1 MKEHGSNLERGDL
14 MKTDTKAFL
23 ASSCLHLLVVGSTIS
38 FAAFPQKPQ
47 APILVDFTIVQEQQ
61 AESRDTKG
69 SSAAPPPSASHIRS
83 TSLKQTQ
90 VAVATPIEM
99 PPLPA
104 EPVVRTD
111 LLSTAAEAVPVVAT
125 MTSAQTHT
133 NAPSPSGGVTAVQP
147 GKAADGGRKAPGGT
161 GTDSSANGSSKGENA
176 ETLRKSY
183 MRKHFAY
190 IRDQV
195 AANLR
200 YPGLA
205 RRMGW
210 SGKLTIEFIVQK
222 DGTADTIRVVSSSGV
237 SLLDRDARDTVIRSA
252 PFPKPPVSAKLV
264 IPVEYHLED

>member
-1 MKEHGSNLERGDL
+1 MKR
-14 MKTDTKAFL
+14 DTKAFL

-47 APILVDFTIVQEQQ
+47 APILVDFTIGQEQQ
-61 AESRDTKG
+61 AESRDIRV
-69 SSAAPPPSASHIRS
+69 SSAAPPPPASHIRS

-90 VAVATPIEM
+90 VAAA
-99 PPLPA
+99 PPVEQHPPPA

-111 LLSTAAEAVPVVAT
+111 AMSTAADAVPVVAT
-125 MTSAQTHT
+125 TPPAQTHAE
-133 NAPSPSGGVTAVQP
+133 APYPSGGVAVALP
-147 GKAADGGRKAPGGT
+147 GKTVDGGHKAPGDT
-161 GTDSSANGSSKGENA
+161 GTDSSAHGSSKGESA
-176 ETLRKSY
+176 ETLRRSY
-183 MRKHFAY
+183 MKKHFAY